1 MKLILQYK
9 QKGEKPEVVFSSNN
23 NQDVKDEFDT
33 LKDDGSFSTEIWTL
47 GMREKAYYGEKKQVK
62 KPAVKKAKKAVLPK
76 SEGVED

>member
-23 NQDVKDEFDT
+23 NQDVRDEFET
-33 LKDDGSFSTEIWTL
+33 QKNNGSFATEIWSL
-47 GMREKAYYGEKKQVK
+47 GMREKAYYGDKKQVK
-62 KPAVKKAKKAVLPK
+62 QPAVKKAKKAELPK